1 MEVIEV
7 KNLTKVYN
15 ARTKSNEVT
24 ALDNLTLSVNE
35 GTIFG
40 LLGPNGAGKTTLI
53 KLLLGIAFPT
63 NGSAKV
69 LDEDVSNYK
78 IKSKVGY
85 LPENHKY
92 PSYMTARTVMKFFGR
107 LSGTDG
113 NNLDKKID
121 ELLELVKMEK
131 WKNSKV
137 KSFSKGMMQR
147 LGLAQA
153 LINEPKL
160 IFLDEPT
167 DGIDP
172 IGRKEIRD
180 ILVELKSRG
189 KTVFLNSHILSEVE
203 LITDRVGILN
213 NGKLLREGT
222 VSELTTKKE
231 EYIINVE
238 GDSIETIFTR
248 FNVDL
253 IFNKV
258 KENSYNIKVSNIK
271 ELNLLI
277 DHMRN
282 NRILVKEI
290 IQQKSTLEEMF
301 ISLIKKADEG
311 EAK

>member
-7 KNLTKVYN
+7 KNLTKVYS

-53 KLLLGIAFPT
+53 KLLLGIVFPT

-113 NNLDKKID
+113 TNLDKKID

-180 ILVELKSRG
+180 ILVELKSRD
-189 KTVFLNSHILSEVE
+189 KTIFLNSHILSEVE

-258 KENSYNIKVSNIK
+258 KENSYNIKVSNAK

-282 NRILVKEI
+282 NRILIKEI

>member
-7 KNLTKVYN
+7 KNLTKVYS

-53 KLLLGIAFPT
+53 KLLLGIVFPT

-113 NNLDKKID
+113 TNLDKKID

-189 KTVFLNSHILSEVE
+189 KTIFLNSHILSEVE

-258 KENSYNIKVSNIK
+258 KENSYNIKVSNAK

-282 NRILVKEI
+282 NRILIKEI